1 MVRSIVKDA
10 MFLGQPSEE
19 AVKSDLPIANN
30 LLDTLK
36 AHVGHCVGLAANMI
50 GEKKR
55 IIAVCVGKSHLVML
69 NPEIVKAS
77 SEQYEA
83 EEGCLSLPGQRKTM
97 RHEWLEVVY
106 RDIKFRKQQNKFSSF
121 TAQIIQH
128 EMDHCNGI
136 LI

>member
-1 MVRSIVKDA
+1 MVRPIVKDA
-10 MFLGQPSEE
+10 MFLRQPSEE
-19 AVKSDLPIANN
+19 AEKTDLSIAND

-36 AHVGHCVGLAANMI
+36 SHVGHCVGLAANMI

-55 IIAVCVGKSHLVML
+55 IIAVCVGKSPLVML
-69 NPEIVKAS
+69 NLEIVKAS